1 MTQVTSPA
9 PKLDIFRVL
18 GAANKKNKDFL
29 DTLTP
34 EEVKAFQ
41 PFLVMRWM
49 TGTDSARQVFFTNEF
64 VNPFA
69 FSLSG
74 SHKQLLWQLLTIA
87 NSGKNQ
93 KYEWVKLP
101 AKTTTSKPTSVSVLK
116 RMYHYSTDECND
128 ALKILNVDD
137 ILELATDLGLQ
148 PDDISKISKEW
159 KPKK

>member
-1 MTQVTSPA
+1 MTQATNPA

-18 GAANKKNKDFL
+18 GAANKKNREFL

-87 NSGKNQ
+87 NAGQNQ
-93 KYEWVKLP
+93 KYTWVKLP
-101 AKTTTSKPTSVSVLK
+101 AKTTTSKPTSVGVLK
-116 RMYHYSTDECND
+116 RMYNYSTDECND
-128 ALKILNVDD
+128 ALKILGVDD

-148 PDDISKISKEW
+148 PDDISKINKEW